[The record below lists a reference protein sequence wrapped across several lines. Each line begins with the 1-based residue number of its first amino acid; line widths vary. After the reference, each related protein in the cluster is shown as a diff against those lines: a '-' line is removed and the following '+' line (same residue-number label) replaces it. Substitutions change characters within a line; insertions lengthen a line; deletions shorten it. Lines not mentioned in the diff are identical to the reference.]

1 MNNNFLLL
9 IPEIMV
15 VGVAFVVLGLDLFLP
30 ERRKWVLPFVAVAG
44 LVAALVVSLA
54 YLWGVNDTLYDGV
67 VRIDG
72 YALFF
77 KVFFVALGGVVIL
90 ASVDFVRRNLDHP
103 GEYYGILLFTVAA
116 MMLMAT
122 SGELL
127 TAYISLELLSFG
139 LYALVAWDRYNAKS
153 NEGATKY
160 ILLGAFSSALLLYG
174 MSQIYGL
181 LGTTRFDE
189 IAVALSSADAL
200 SPGLI
205 LGIALIIAGLGF
217 KVAAVPFHM
226 WAPDAYEG
234 APIPI
239 TAHLA
244 VGSKAAAFALML
256 RLFGEAFL
264 PIAAQWQTLLIALAV
279 ITMLLGNLIALA
291 QRNLKRL
298 LAYSS
303 VGQVG
308 YLLMGIA
315 ALASMDLG
323 DMGMGI
329 GGIGSAGG
337 AAGASVE
344 LARLASNGVM
354 LHLVGYAVTNMAAFL
369 CLAAVYNITGRED
382 IAGMAG
388 VARRAPLVGMVF
400 AASLFSLAG
409 LPVFVGFTSKFYL
422 FNAAAAQG
430 LLWVAGVAIFASLI
444 SLYYYLM
451 VVRQL
456 YIEPAPSEENAAA
469 ATIPAPIPAPRL
481 TLGLL
486 GALFGG
492 MVALGVYP
500 APLMQA
506 VQYASAALLR

>member
-9 IPEIMV
+9 LPEFIV
-15 VGVAFVVLGLDLFLP
+15 TGLAFVVLGLDLFLP
-30 ERRKWVLPFVAVAG
+30 ERRKWVLPIVAVVG
-44 LVAALVVSLA
+44 LVVALVVSLR
-54 YLWGVNDTLYDGV
+54 YLWGVSDSLYDGV
-67 VRIDG
+67 IRVDG

-77 KVFFVALGGVVIL
+77 KAFFIALGGVVVL
-90 ASVDFVRRNLDHP
+90 VSVDFVRRNLEHP
-103 GEYYGILLFTVAA
+103 GEYYGILLFTVVA
-116 MMLMAT
+116 MMLLAA

-139 LYALVAWDRYNAKS
+139 LYVLVAYDRYNAKS

-160 ILLGAFSSALLLYG
+160 ILLGAFSSALLLFG
-174 MSQIYGL
+174 ISQVYGL

-189 IAVALSSADAL
+189 ISSALSSADAL

-244 VGSKAAAFALML
+244 VGSKAAAFALVL
-256 RLFGEAFL
+256 RLFAEAFM
-264 PIAAQWQTLLIALAV
+264 PIVEQWQILLIGLAV
-279 ITMLLGNLIALA
+279 ITMLLGNLVALA

-308 YLLMGIA
+308 YLLMGVA
-315 ALASMDLG
+315 ALAATGS
-323 DMGMGI
+323 
-329 GGIGSAGG
+329 GGVSL
-337 AAGASVE
+337 E
-344 LARLASNGVM
+344 LSHLASNGIM
-354 LHLVGYAVTNMAAFL
+354 LHLVAYAVTNMAAFL
-369 CLAAVYNITGRED
+369 CLAAIYNITGRDD

-388 VARRAPLVGMVF
+388 VARRAPLVGLIF
-400 AASLFSLAG
+400 AVSLFSLAG
-409 LPVFVGFTSKFYL
+409 LPIFVGFTSKFYL

-430 LLWVAGVAIFASLI
+430 LLWVAGIAIFSSLI
-444 SLYYYLM
+444 SLYYYLQ

-456 YIEPAPSEENAAA
+456 YIEPAEDA
-469 ATIPAPIPAPRL
+469 APIPVPRL
-481 TLGLL
+481 TLGVL
-486 GALFGG
+486 GALFAG
-492 MVALGVYP
+492 MVGLGVYP
-500 APLMQA
+500 APLMEA
-506 VQYASAALLR
+506 VQYASDALF

>member
-9 IPEIMV
+9 VPEFIV
-15 VGVAFVVLGLDLFLP
+15 TGLAFVVLTLDLFLP

-44 LVAALVVSLA
+44 LAVALVVSLA
-54 YLWGVNDTLYDGV
+54 YLWGVTDSLYDGV

-77 KVFFVALGGVVIL
+77 KAFFIALGGVVVL
-90 ASVDFVRRNLDHP
+90 VSVDFVRRNLEHP
-103 GEYYGILLFTVAA
+103 GEYYGILLFTVVA
-116 MMLMAT
+116 MMLLAA

-139 LYALVAWDRYNAKS
+139 LYVLVAYDRYNPKS

-160 ILLGAFSSALLLYG
+160 ILLGAFSSALLLFG
-174 MSQIYGL
+174 ISQVYGL

-189 IAVALSSADAL
+189 ISRALVAADAL

-205 LGIALIIAGLGF
+205 LGIALIVAGLGF

-244 VGSKAAAFALML
+244 VGSKAAAFALVL
-256 RLFGEAFL
+256 RLFAEAFM
-264 PIAAQWQTLLIALAV
+264 PIVEQWQILLIALAV
-279 ITMLLGNLIALA
+279 ITMLLGNLVALA

-308 YLLMGIA
+308 YLLMGVA
-315 ALASMDLG
+315 ALAKIG
-323 DMGMGI
+323 D
-329 GGIGSAGG
+329 GGTSI
-337 AAGASVE
+337 E
-344 LARLASNGVM
+344 LSHLASNGIM
-354 LHLVGYAVTNMAAFL
+354 LHLVAYAVTNMAAFL
-369 CLAAVYNITGRED
+369 CLAAVFNITGRDD

-400 AASLFSLAG
+400 AVSLFSLAG
-409 LPVFVGFTSKFYL
+409 LPIFVGFTSKFYL
-422 FNAAAAQG
+422 FNAAATQG

-456 YIEPAPSEENAAA
+456 YIEPAEDDER
-469 ATIPAPIPAPRL
+469 IPVPRL
-481 TLGLL
+481 TLGVL
-486 GALFGG
+486 GALFAG
-492 MVALGVYP
+492 MIVLGVYP
-500 APLMQA
+500 APLMRA
-506 VQYASAALLR
+506 VQYASDALF

>member
-9 IPEIMV
+9 VPEFIV
-15 VGVAFVVLGLDLFLP
+15 TGLAFVVLTLDLFLP

-44 LVAALVVSLA
+44 LAVALVVSLA
-54 YLWGVNDTLYDGV
+54 YLWGVTDSLYDGV

-77 KVFFVALGGVVIL
+77 KAFFIALGGVVVL
-90 ASVDFVRRNLDHP
+90 VSVDFVRRNLEHP
-103 GEYYGILLFTVAA
+103 GEYYGILLFTVVA
-116 MMLMAT
+116 MMLLAA

-139 LYALVAWDRYNAKS
+139 LYVLVAYDRYNPKS

-160 ILLGAFSSALLLYG
+160 ILLGAFSSALLLFG
-174 MSQIYGL
+174 ISQVYGL

-189 IAVALSSADAL
+189 ISRALASADAL

-205 LGIALIIAGLGF
+205 LGIALIVAGLGF

-244 VGSKAAAFALML
+244 VGSKAAAFALVL
-256 RLFGEAFL
+256 RLFAEAFM
-264 PIAAQWQTLLIALAV
+264 PIVEQWQILLIALAV
-279 ITMLLGNLIALA
+279 ITMLLGNLVALA

-308 YLLMGIA
+308 YLLMGVA
-315 ALASMDLG
+315 ALAKIG
-323 DMGMGI
+323 D
-329 GGIGSAGG
+329 GGTSI
-337 AAGASVE
+337 E
-344 LARLASNGVM
+344 LSHLASNGIM
-354 LHLVGYAVTNMAAFL
+354 LHLVAYAVTNMAAFL
-369 CLAAVYNITGRED
+369 CLAAVFNITGRDD

-400 AASLFSLAG
+400 AVSLFSLAG
-409 LPVFVGFTSKFYL
+409 LPIFVGFTSKFYL
-422 FNAAAAQG
+422 FNAAATQG

-456 YIEPAPSEENAAA
+456 YIEPAGDDSR
-469 ATIPAPIPAPRL
+469 IPVPRL
-481 TLGLL
+481 TLGVL
-486 GALFGG
+486 GALFAG
-492 MVALGVYP
+492 MIVLGVYP
-500 APLMQA
+500 APLMRA
-506 VQYASAALLR
+506 VQYASDALF

>member
-9 IPEIMV
+9 IPEFIV
-15 VGVAFVVLGLDLFLP
+15 TGLAFVVLTLDLFLP

-44 LVAALVVSLA
+44 LAVALVVSLA
-54 YLWGVNDTLYDGV
+54 YLWGVNDSLYDGV
-67 VRIDG
+67 IRIDG

-77 KVFFVALGGVVIL
+77 KAFFIALGGVVVL
-90 ASVDFVRRNLDHP
+90 VSVDFVRRNLEHP
-103 GEYYGILLFTVAA
+103 GEYYGILLFTVLA
-116 MMLMAT
+116 MMLLAA

-139 LYALVAWDRYNAKS
+139 LYVLVAYDRYNPKS

-160 ILLGAFSSALLLYG
+160 ILLGAFSSALLLFG

-189 IAVALSSADAL
+189 ISRALASVDTL

-205 LGIALIIAGLGF
+205 LGIALIVAGLGF

-244 VGSKAAAFALML
+244 VGSKAAAFALVL
-256 RLFGEAFL
+256 RLFAEAFM
-264 PIAAQWQTLLIALAV
+264 PIVEQWQVLLIALAV
-279 ITMLLGNLIALA
+279 ITMLLGNLVALA

-308 YLLMGIA
+308 YLLMGVA
-315 ALASMDLG
+315 ALAAMG
-323 DMGMGI
+323 D
-329 GGIGSAGG
+329 GSL
-337 AAGASVE
+337 E
-344 LARLASNGVM
+344 LSHLASNGII
-354 LHLVGYAVTNMAAFL
+354 LHLVAYAVTNMAAFL
-369 CLAAVYNITGRED
+369 CLAAVFNITGRDD

-388 VARRAPLVGMVF
+388 VARRAPLVGLVF
-400 AASLFSLAG
+400 AVSLFSLAG
-409 LPVFVGFTSKFYL
+409 LPIFVGFTSKFYL

-456 YIEPAPSEENAAA
+456 YIEPAEESAR
-469 ATIPAPIPAPRL
+469 IPVPRL
-481 TLGLL
+481 TLGVL
-486 GALFGG
+486 GALFAG
-492 MVALGVYP
+492 MVVLGVYP
-500 APLMQA
+500 APLMVA
-506 VQYASAALLR
+506 VQHASEALF

>member
-9 IPEIMV
+9 LPEFIVTGM
-15 VGVAFVVLGLDLFLP
+15 AFVVLTLDLFLP
-30 ERRKWVLPFVAVAG
+30 ERRKWTLPFVAVAG
-44 LVAALVVSLA
+44 LALALVVSLT
-54 YLWGVNDTLYDGV
+54 YLWGVRDSLYDGII
-67 VRIDG
+67 RIDG

-77 KVFFVALGGVVIL
+77 KAFFIALGIVVALV
-90 ASVDFVRRNLDHP
+90 SVDFVRRNLEHQ
-103 GEYYGILLFTVAA
+103 GEYYGILLFTVVA
-116 MMLMAT
+116 MMLLAA

-139 LYALVAWDRYNAKS
+139 LYVLVAYDRYNPKS

-160 ILLGAFSSALLLYG
+160 ILLGAFSSALLLFG

-189 IAVALSSADAL
+189 ISRALAAADAL

-205 LGIALIIAGLGF
+205 LGIAFIIAGLGF

-244 VGSKAAAFALML
+244 VGSKAAAFALIL
-256 RLFGEAFL
+256 RLFAEAFM
-264 PIAAQWQTLLIALAV
+264 PIVEQWQILLIALAV
-279 ITMLLGNLIALA
+279 ITMLLGNLVALA

-308 YLLMGIA
+308 YLLMGVA
-315 ALASMDLG
+315 ALAAMG
-323 DMGMGI
+323 D
-329 GGIGSAGG
+329 GSL
-337 AAGASVE
+337 E
-344 LARLASNGVM
+344 LSHLASNGIM
-354 LHLVGYAVTNMAAFL
+354 LHLVAYAVTNMAAFL
-369 CLAAVYNITGRED
+369 CLAAVFNITGRDD

-400 AASLFSLAG
+400 AVSLFSLAG
-409 LPVFVGFTSKFYL
+409 LPIFVGFTSKFYL

-456 YIEPAPSEENAAA
+456 YIEPAEESEA
-469 ATIPAPIPAPRL
+469 IPVPRL
-481 TLGLL
+481 TMGVL
-486 GALFGG
+486 GALFAG
-492 MVALGVYP
+492 MVMLGVYP
-500 APLMQA
+500 APLMRA
-506 VQYASAALLR
+506 VQHASDALF

>member
-9 IPEIMV
+9 IPEFIV
-15 VGVAFVVLGLDLFLP
+15 TGLAFVVLTLDLFLP

-44 LVAALVVSLA
+44 LVVAFVVSLA
-54 YLWGVNDTLYDGV
+54 YLWGVTDSLYEGV
-67 VRIDG
+67 IRVDG

-77 KVFFVALGGVVIL
+77 KAFFIALGGVVVL
-90 ASVDFVRRNLDHP
+90 VSVDFVRRNLDHP
-103 GEYYGILLFTVAA
+103 GEYYGILLFTVVAA
-116 MMLMAT
+116 MLMAA

-139 LYALVAWDRYNAKS
+139 LYVLVAYDRYNPKS

-160 ILLGAFSSALLLYG
+160 ILLGAFSSALLLFG
-174 MSQIYGL
+174 ISQVYGL

-189 IAVALSSADAL
+189 ISRAIASADAL

-205 LGIALIIAGLGF
+205 LGIALIVAGLGF

-244 VGSKAAAFALML
+244 VGSKAAAFALVL
-256 RLFGEAFL
+256 RLFAEAFM
-264 PIAAQWQTLLIALAV
+264 PIVEQWQILLIALAV
-279 ITMLLGNLIALA
+279 ITMLFGNLVALA

-308 YLLMGIA
+308 YLLMGVA
-315 ALASMDLG
+315 AFAKTG
-323 DMGMGI
+323 EG
-329 GGIGSAGG
+329 
-337 AAGASVE
+337 GASVE
-344 LARLASNGVM
+344 LSHLASNGVI
-354 LHLVGYAVTNMAAFL
+354 LHLVAYAVTNMAAFL
-369 CLAAVYNITGRED
+369 CLAAVFNITGRDD

-400 AASLFSLAG
+400 AVSLFSLAG
-409 LPVFVGFTSKFYL
+409 LPIFVGFTSKFYL

-456 YIEPAPSEENAAA
+456 YIEPAED
-469 ATIPAPIPAPRL
+469 ATSIPVPRL
-481 TLGLL
+481 TLGVL
-486 GALFGG
+486 GALFAG
-492 MVALGVYP
+492 MIVLGVYP
-500 APLMQA
+500 APLMRAIQH
-506 VQYASAALLR
+506 ASDALF

>member
-9 IPEIMV
+9 LPEFIV
-15 VGVAFVVLGLDLFLP
+15 TGLAFVVLGLDLFLP
-30 ERRKWVLPFVAVAG
+30 ERRKWALPFVAVVG
-44 LVAALVVSLA
+44 LVVALVVSLR
-54 YLWGVNDTLYDGV
+54 YLWGVSDSLYDGV
-67 VRIDG
+67 IRVDG

-77 KVFFVALGGVVIL
+77 KAFFIALGGVVAL
-90 ASVDFVRRNLDHP
+90 VSVDFARRNLEHP
-103 GEYYGILLFTVAA
+103 GEYYGILLFTVVA
-116 MMLMAT
+116 MMLLAS

-139 LYALVAWDRYNAKS
+139 LYVLVAYDRYNAKS

-160 ILLGAFSSALLLYG
+160 ILLGAFSSALLLFG
-174 MSQIYGL
+174 ISQVYGL

-189 IAVALSSADAL
+189 ISSALSSADAL

-244 VGSKAAAFALML
+244 VGSKAAAFALAL
-256 RLFGEAFL
+256 RLFAEAFM
-264 PIAAQWQTLLIALAV
+264 PIVEQWQMLLIGLAV
-279 ITMLLGNLIALA
+279 ITMLLGNLVALA

-308 YLLMGIA
+308 YLLMGVA
-315 ALASMDLG
+315 ALAATGS
-323 DMGMGI
+323 
-329 GGIGSAGG
+329 GGVSL
-337 AAGASVE
+337 E
-344 LARLASNGVM
+344 LSHLASNGIM
-354 LHLVGYAVTNMAAFL
+354 LHLVAYAVTNMAAFL
-369 CLAAVYNITGRED
+369 CLAAIYNITGRDD

-388 VARRAPLVGMVF
+388 VARRAPLVGLVF
-400 AASLFSLAG
+400 AVSLFSLAG
-409 LPVFVGFTSKFYL
+409 LPIFVGFTSKFYL

-430 LLWVAGVAIFASLI
+430 LLWVAGIAIFSSLI
-444 SLYYYLM
+444 SLYYYLQ

-456 YIEPAPSEENAAA
+456 YIEPAEDA
-469 ATIPAPIPAPRL
+469 APIPVPRL
-481 TLGLL
+481 TLGVL
-486 GALFGG
+486 GALFAG
-492 MVALGVYP
+492 MVGLGVYP
-500 APLMQA
+500 APLMEA
-506 VQYASAALLR
+506 VQYASDALF